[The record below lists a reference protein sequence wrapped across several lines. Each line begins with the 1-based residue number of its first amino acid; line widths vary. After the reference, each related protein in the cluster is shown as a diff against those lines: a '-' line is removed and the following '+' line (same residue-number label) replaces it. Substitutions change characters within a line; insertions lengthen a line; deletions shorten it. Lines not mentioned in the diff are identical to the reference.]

1 MCHVQCHNAMDKI
14 LEDAGVKIFT
24 CTPKIFA
31 PFLCDPWTRWTRRGV
46 VSARAVTQLSLA
58 SGARWPVNSPLP
70 RAAARRVR
78 IHRGAATR
86 QPRARCCPLF
96 HTTSRTILTLTKLK
110 SSVTLKMLLER
121 REEICP
127 HKCLCK
133 RSEKLE
139 HLAKCSVQL
148 VLSTFLDTLEVN
160 TGACVTVAHI
170 INAVYRKLAVHCTVP
185 LSALSAVDSFIARI
199 CLFKER
205 IMVPSAVSAAV
216 TEPQQRGLYS

>member
-1 MCHVQCHNAMDKI
+1 MP
-14 LEDAGVKIFT
+14 LEKG
-24 CTPKIFA
+24 
-31 PFLCDPWTRWTRRGV
+31 
-46 VSARAVTQLSLA
+46 
-58 SGARWPVNSPLP
+58 
-70 RAAARRVR
+70 
-78 IHRGAATR
+78 
-86 QPRARCCPLF
+86 
-96 HTTSRTILTLTKLK
+96 
-110 SSVTLKMLLER
+110 
-121 REEICP
+121 EEICP

-170 INAVYRKLAVHCTVP
+170 INAVYRKLAVHCAVP
-185 LSALSAVDSFIARI
+185 LSALRAVDSFIARI

-205 IMVPSAVSAAV
+205 IMVPSAVSAAAV